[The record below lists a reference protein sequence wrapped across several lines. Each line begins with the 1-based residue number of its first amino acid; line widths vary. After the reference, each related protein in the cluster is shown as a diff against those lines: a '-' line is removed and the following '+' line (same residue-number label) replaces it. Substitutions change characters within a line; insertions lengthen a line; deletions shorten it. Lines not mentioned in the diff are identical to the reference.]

1 MEKYIAEAVLGLF
14 KSGADI
20 TTLKNLPD
28 LPPNAYAEAEYIYK
42 HVQAKEANH
51 KASLMEGSGE
61 NPYNFDEKRF
71 TDDLAAEV
79 EQAQINRHLEKNH
92 FPLTNRLG
100 KKGMQNQAQHV
111 IHSMRREANDEFL
124 QPNIAEAHLL
134 NFNPDALTHQDVLYK
149 YNSGGSAKP
158 TKDSGALP
166 GQRRVDVVKAETRR
180 ASKRSNINE
189 RAKHPI
195 TQTRKDLDKQV
206 AEYNVKEKQRQID
219 NGTYD
224 PNNEFGDVFA
234 HLEHDIRIQS
244 PFWKFINQFTANEDW
259 NLFIQTNQ
267 TARFFK
273 DYMEDAFYRWTKNKG
288 DNWYLKTDRS
298 NGVDVEV
305 WELSTGKK
313 IGVIPMPSGY
323 RRGADITE
331 SIERFY
337 DILRTNAE
345 SFFE

>member
-51 KASLMEGSGE
+51 KASLMEGSGD

-100 KKGMQNQAQHV
+100 KKGMQKQAQHV
-111 IHSMRREANDEFL
+111 IHSMRREADDEFL

-134 NFNPDALTHQDVLYK
+134 NFNPDALTHKEVLYK
-149 YNSGGSAKP
+149 YNSGGTKP
-158 TKDSGALP
+158 PAADSGALP
-166 GQRRVDVVKAETRR
+166 GQRRVDVVKADTRR
-180 ASKRSNINE
+180 ASKGNNINR
-189 RAKHPI
+189 RAEHPI
-195 TQTRKDLDKQV
+195 TQKKKDLDDE
-206 AEYNVKEKQRQID
+206 ATAYNVAEKQRQID

-224 PNNEFGDVFA
+224 PKNDFNDVFA
-234 HLEHDIRIQS
+234 HVEHDIRILS
-244 PFWKFINQFTANEDW
+244 PFWSYINELTANADW
-259 NLFIQTNQ
+259 NLFIQYNQ
-267 TARFFK
+267 AARFFK
-273 DYMEDAFYRWTKNKG
+273 DYIEDHFYRYIESRGN
-288 DNWYLKTDRS
+288 NWYLKTDRS

-313 IGVIPMPSGY
+313 IGVIPMPAGY
-323 RRGADITE
+323 KRSADISE
-331 SIERFY
+331 SFERAHE
-337 DILRTNAE
+337 ILRTNAE
-345 SFFE
+345 GFSE